1 MASSGSFSGSIKDGH
16 YIVRVD
22 WSQAQDVTNN
32 KSTITAKVYLINDWS
47 LSINGRTNNTMTIDS
62 TKQTFSSPS
71 ISSKGTHLLGTL
83 TQTVNHAGDGS
94 KSLSISV
101 VFHIEATLS
110 GVYYST
116 ITASANIALDSI
128 PRASSISMSAGTL
141 GSAATIIISRA
152 SSSFTHTITYK
163 FGSAAGTIAAKT
175 SETSVSWTP
184 ALTLG
189 NQIPNT
195 TSGTATLTCTTY
207 NGSTSI
213 GSKSITV
220 KLNLP
225 ASVVPTIT
233 SLTVTCVDGDVPSAW
248 GIYVQTKSK
257 AVLTINGASGSYGSA
272 ITSYSITGGGF
283 AETSNTMTTGFL
295 NAAGTITFTATV
307 TDSRGRTSAAKTVS
321 ISVVSY
327 SVPSFSSYLSQRC
340 SSSGTLADDGTYI
353 KASVSYSY
361 SSCSSKNSVTRA
373 TYYRKIGATSWT
385 NASKSFASGTAFTFG
400 SGNISTESTYE
411 IKYSLTD
418 AFTTISITDTVST
431 AAVIMDFKSGGT
443 GIAVGKV
450 SERNHCFEV
459 ASDWSVRLNG
469 TTYLGTSTLGGTAK
483 PIYLNGGVPAACSG
497 TVGGTQKPVYMNS
510 GSITACSGTV
520 GNASTP
526 VYMNGGTITA
536 CTPASII
543 SGVCA
548 DYVVESGKSG
558 IWTYRKW
565 NSGIAECW
573 GIYSASGVN
582 LTANHYSGFYYSA
595 SISVS
600 LPFTF
605 AAAPVGTYSGGC
617 TDYIT
622 FVTPTGQPTTTQA
635 RFWIACLDAGAKS
648 CSVSVGMMIRGR
660 WK

>member
-1 MASSGSFSGSIKDGH
+1 MASSGSFFGSIKDGH

-47 LSINGRTNNTMTIDS
+47 LSINGRTNNTITIDG

-71 ISSKGTHLLGTL
+71 ISSKGTHLLRTL

-141 GSAATIIISRA
+141 GSAATITISRA

-184 ALTLG
+184 ALALG

-213 GSKSITV
+213 GSKSISV

-233 SLTVTCVDGDVPSAW
+233 RLTATRVDGDVPSAW

-257 AVLTINGASGSYGSA
+257 AALSIHGAAGSYGSA
-272 ITSYSITGGGF
+272 IASYSITGGGF
-283 AETSNTMTTGFL
+283 AGTSDAMTTGFL
-295 NAAGTITFTATV
+295 NTAGTITFTATV

-340 SSSGTLADDGTYI
+340 SSSGALASDGTSI

-361 SSCSSKNSVTRA
+361 SSCSGKNSVTRA
-373 TYYRKIGATSWT
+373 TYYRRIGATSWT
-385 NASKSFASGTAFTFG
+385 NANKSFSSGTAFTFG

-418 AFTTISITDTVST
+418 AFTTISVIDTVST
-431 AAVIMDFKSGGT
+431 AAVIMDFKAGGT

-450 SERNHCFEV
+450 AERNHCFEV

-469 TTYLGTSTLGGTAK
+469 TTYLGTSTLGGAAK
-483 PIYLNGGVPAACSG
+483 PIYLNGGVPTVCS
-497 TVGGTQKPVYMNS
+497 S
-510 GSITACSGTV
+510 TV
-520 GNASTP
+520 GNVSTP

-558 IWTYRKW
+558 IWTYQKW

-582 LTANHYSGFYYSA
+582 LAASHYSGFYYSA

-605 AAAPVGTYSGGC
+605 AAAPVGIYSGGC

-635 RFWIACLDAGAKS
+635 RFWIACLDAGAKN

>member
-22 WSQAQDVTNN
+22 WSQAQDVANN

-47 LSINGRTNNTMTIDS
+47 LSINGRTNNTITIDG

-94 KSLSISV
+94 KSLSIAV

-128 PRASSISMSAGTL
+128 PRASGISMNAGTL
-141 GSAATIIISRA
+141 GSTAIITISRA

-213 GSKSITV
+213 GSKSINV
-220 KLNLP
+220 KLSIP
-225 ASVVPTIT
+225 TSMVPTIT
-233 SLTVTCVDGDVPSAW
+233 SLNATRVDGDVPSAW

-257 AVLTINGASGSYGSA
+257 AVLSIHGAAGSYGSA
-272 ITSYSITGGGF
+272 IASYSITGGGF
-283 AETSNTMTTGFL
+283 SGTSDTMTTGFL
-295 NAAGTITFTATV
+295 NTAGTITFTAMV
-307 TDSRGRTSAAKTVS
+307 TDSRGRTSAAKTVC

-327 SVPSFSSYLSQRC
+327 SAPSFSSYLSQRC
-340 SSSGTLADDGTYI
+340 SSSGALTSDGTYI

-361 SSCSSKNSVTRA
+361 SSCPGKNSVTRA
-373 TYYRKIGATSWT
+373 TYYRRMGAASWT
-385 NASKSFASGTAFTFG
+385 NANKSFSSGTAFTFG

-418 AFTTISITDTVST
+418 AFTTISVIDTVST
-431 AAVIMDFKSGGT
+431 AAVIMDFKAGGT

-450 SERNHCFEV
+450 AERNHCFEV
-459 ASDWSVRLNG
+459 ANDWSVRLNG
-469 TTYLGTSTLGGTAK
+469 TTYLGTSTLGGAAK
-483 PIYLNGGVPAACSG
+483 PIYLNSGVPTVCS
-497 TVGGTQKPVYMNS
+497 S
-510 GSITACSGTV
+510 TV
-520 GNASTP
+520 GNVSTP
-526 VYMNGGTITA
+526 VYMDGGTITA

-548 DYVVESGKSG
+548 DYVVEIGKSG

-648 CSVSVGMMIRGR
+648 CSVSVGMMIHGR

>member
-22 WSQAQDVTNN
+22 WSQAQDVANN

-47 LSINGRTNNTMTIDS
+47 LSINGRTNNTITIDG

-141 GSAATIIISRA
+141 GSAATITISRA

-184 ALTLG
+184 ALALG

-213 GSKSITV
+213 GSKSISV

-233 SLTVTCVDGDVPSAW
+233 SLIATRVDGDVPSAW

-257 AVLTINGASGSYGSA
+257 AVLSIHGAAGSYGSA
-272 ITSYSITGGGF
+272 IASYSITGGGF
-283 AETSNTMTTGFL
+283 SGTSDRMTTGFL
-295 NAAGTITFTATV
+295 NTAGTITFTAMV

-321 ISVVSY
+321 ISVASY
-327 SVPSFSSYLSQRC
+327 SAPSFSSYLSQRC
-340 SSSGTLADDGTYI
+340 SSSGALASDGTYI

-361 SSCSSKNSVTRA
+361 SSCSGKNSVTRA
-373 TYYRKIGATSWT
+373 TYYRSIGATSWT
-385 NASKSFASGTAFTFG
+385 NANKSFSSGTAFTFG

-411 IKYSLTD
+411 IEYSLTD
-418 AFTTISITDTVST
+418 AFTTISVIDTVST
-431 AAVIMDFKSGGT
+431 VAVIMDFKAGGT

-450 SERNHCFEV
+450 AERNHCFEV

-469 TTYLGTSTLGGTAK
+469 TTYLGASTLGGAAK
-483 PIYLNGGVPAACSG
+483 PIYLNGGVPTVCS
-497 TVGGTQKPVYMNS
+497 S
-510 GSITACSGTV
+510 TV
-520 GNASTP
+520 GNVSTP
-526 VYMNGGTITA
+526 VYMDGGTITA

-582 LTANHYSGFYYSA
+582 LAASHYSGFYYSA

-622 FVTPTGQPTTTQA
+622 FVTPTGQPTTTQV
-635 RFWIACLDAGAKS
+635 RFWIACLDADANN

>member
-47 LSINGRTNNTMTIDS
+47 LSINGRTNNTITIDG

-128 PRASSISMSAGTL
+128 PRASGISMSAGTL
-141 GSAATIIISRA
+141 GSAATITISRA

-233 SLTVTCVDGDVPSAW
+233 SLTATRVDGDVPSAW

-257 AVLTINGASGSYGSA
+257 AALSINGASGSYGSA
-272 ITSYSITGGGF
+272 IASYALQFVGNPYVYGGTSLTNGTDCSGF
-283 AETSNTMTTGFL
+283 TMSVFRKFGISL
-295 NAAGTITFTATV
+295 P
-307 TDSRGRTSAAKTVS
+307 RTSG
-321 ISVVSY
+321 
-327 SVPSFSSYLSQRC
+327 SQ
-340 SSSGTLADDGTYI
+340 
-353 KASVSYSY
+353 
-361 SSCSSKNSVTRA
+361 
-373 TYYRKIGATSWT
+373 
-385 NASKSFASGTAFTFG
+385 
-400 SGNISTESTYE
+400 
-411 IKYSLTD
+411 
-418 AFTTISITDTVST
+418 
-431 AAVIMDFKSGGT
+431 
-443 GIAVGKV
+443 
-450 SERNHCFEV
+450 
-459 ASDWSVRLNG
+459 
-469 TTYLGTSTLGGTAK
+469 
-483 PIYLNGGVPAACSG
+483 
-497 TVGGTQKPVYMNS
+497 
-510 GSITACSGTV
+510 
-520 GNASTP
+520 
-526 VYMNGGTITA
+526 
-536 CTPASII
+536 
-543 SGVCA
+543 SGV
-548 DYVVESGKSG
+548 G
-558 IWTYRKW
+558 RK
-565 NSGIAECW
+565 
-573 GIYSASGVN
+573 
-582 LTANHYSGFYYSA
+582 
-595 SISVS
+595 ISVS
-600 LPFTF
+600 EARAGDLIFY
-605 AAAPVGTYSGGC
+605 ARNGHVNHVALCIGGGR
-617 TDYIT
+617 
-622 FVTPTGQPTTTQA
+622 VVHASNP
-635 RFWIACLDAGAKS
+635 
-648 CSVSVGMMIRGR
+648 SVGITTSNIGYRTPYCARRVIG
-660 WK
+660 

>member
-22 WSQAQDVTNN
+22 WSQAQDVANN

-47 LSINGRTNNTMTIDS
+47 LSINGRTNNTITIDG

-83 TQTVNHAGDGS
+83 TQIVNHAGDGS

-128 PRASSISMSAGTL
+128 PRASGISMSAGTL
-141 GSAATIIISRA
+141 GSAATIAISRA

-163 FGSAAGTIAAKT
+163 FGNAAGTITTKT
-175 SETSVSWTP
+175 TGTSVSWTP
-184 ALTLG
+184 VLTLG

-213 GSKSITV
+213 GSKSINV
-220 KLNLP
+220 KLSIP
-225 ASVVPTIT
+225 TSMVPTIT
-233 SLTVTCVDGDVPSAW
+233 SLTATRVDGDVPSAW

-257 AVLTINGASGSYGSA
+257 AILSINGATGSYGSA
-272 ITSYSITGGGF
+272 IASYSITGGGF
-283 AETSNTMTTGFL
+283 AGTSDTLTTGFL
-295 NAAGTITFTATV
+295 NSAGTITFTATV

-340 SSSGTLADDGTYI
+340 SSFGALASDGTYI

-361 SSCSSKNSVTRA
+361 SSCSGKNSVTRA
-373 TYYRKIGATSWT
+373 TYYRRMGATSWT
-385 NASKSFASGTAFTFG
+385 NANKSFSSGTAFTFG

-411 IKYSLTD
+411 IKYALTD
-418 AFTTISITDTVST
+418 AFTTISVIDTVST
-431 AAVIMDFKSGGT
+431 AAVIMDFKAGGT

-450 SERNHCFEV
+450 AERNHCLEV

-469 TTYLGTSTLGGTAK
+469 TTYLGTSTLGGAAK
-483 PIYLNGGVPAACSG
+483 PIYLNGGVPTVCSS
-497 TVGGTQKPVYMNS
+497 TVGS
-510 GSITACSGTV
+510 
-520 GNASTP
+520 ASTP

-558 IWTYRKW
+558 IWTYQKW

-582 LTANHYSGFYYSA
+582 LTASHYSGFYYSA

-605 AAAPVGTYSGGC
+605 AVAPVGTYSGGC

-635 RFWIACLDAGAKS
+635 RFWIACLDAGAKN

>member
-32 KSTITAKVYLINDWS
+32 KSTITAKVYLINDWP
-47 LSINGRTNNTMTIDS
+47 LSINSRTNNTITIDG

-71 ISSKGTHLLGTL
+71 ISSKSTHLLGTL

-128 PRASSISMSAGTL
+128 PRASGISMSAGTL
-141 GSAATIIISRA
+141 GSAATIAINRA

-163 FGSAAGTIAAKT
+163 FGNAAGTITTKT
-175 SETSVSWTP
+175 TGTSVSWTP

-213 GSKSITV
+213 GSKNINV
-220 KLNLP
+220 KLSIP
-225 ASVVPTIT
+225 TSMVPTIT
-233 SLTVTCVDGDVPSAW
+233 SLTATRVDGDVPSAW

-257 AVLTINGASGSYGSA
+257 AALSIHGAAGSYGSTIA
-272 ITSYSITGGGF
+272 SYSITGGGF
-283 AETSNTMTTGFL
+283 AGTSDTMTTGFL
-295 NAAGTITFTATV
+295 NTAGTITFTATV

-340 SSSGTLADDGTYI
+340 SSSGTLASDGTYI

-361 SSCSSKNSVTRA
+361 SFCSGKNSVTRA
-373 TYYRKIGATSWT
+373 TYYRRIGATSWT
-385 NASKSFASGTAFTFG
+385 NANKSFSSGTAFTFG

-418 AFTTISITDTVST
+418 AFTTISVIDTVST
-431 AAVIMDFKSGGT
+431 AAVIMDFKAGGT

-450 SERNHCFEV
+450 AERNHCFEV

-469 TTYLGTSTLGGTAK
+469 TTYLGASTLGGAAK
-483 PIYLNGGVPAACSG
+483 PIYLNGGVPTVCS
-497 TVGGTQKPVYMNS
+497 S
-510 GSITACSGTV
+510 TV
-520 GNASTP
+520 GNVSTP

-548 DYVVESGKSG
+548 DYVVEIGKSG

-582 LTANHYSGFYYSA
+582 LAASHYSGFYYSA

-635 RFWIACLDAGAKS
+635 RFWIACLDADANN

>member
-1 MASSGSFSGSIKDGH
+1 M
-16 YIVRVD
+16 
-22 WSQAQDVTNN
+22 TNN

-47 LSINGRTNNTMTIDS
+47 LSINGRTNNTITIDG

-71 ISSKGTHLLGTL
+71 ISSKGTHLLRTL

-141 GSAATIIISRA
+141 GSAATITISRA

-184 ALTLG
+184 ALALG

-213 GSKSITV
+213 GSKSISV

-233 SLTVTCVDGDVPSAW
+233 SLTATRVDGDVPSAW

-257 AVLTINGASGSYGSA
+257 AALSIHGAAGSYGSA
-272 ITSYSITGGGF
+272 IASYSITGGGF
-283 AETSNTMTTGFL
+283 AGTSDAMTTGFL
-295 NAAGTITFTATV
+295 NTAGTITFTATV

-327 SVPSFSSYLSQRC
+327 SAPSFSRYLSQRC
-340 SSSGTLADDGTYI
+340 SSSGALTSDGTYI

-361 SSCSSKNSVTRA
+361 SSCSGKNSVTRA
-373 TYYRKIGATSWT
+373 TYYRRMGAASWT
-385 NASKSFASGTAFTFG
+385 NANKSFSSGTAFTFG

-418 AFTTISITDTVST
+418 AFTTISVIDTVST
-431 AAVIMDFKSGGT
+431 AAVIMDFKAGGT

-450 SERNHCFEV
+450 AERNHCFEV
-459 ASDWSVRLNG
+459 ANDWSVRLNG
-469 TTYLGTSTLGGTAK
+469 TTYLGTSTLGGAAK
-483 PIYLNGGVPAACSG
+483 PIYLNGGVPTVCS
-497 TVGGTQKPVYMNS
+497 S
-510 GSITACSGTV
+510 TV
-520 GNASTP
+520 GNVSTP
-526 VYMNGGTITA
+526 VYMDGGTITA

-548 DYVVESGKSG
+548 DYVVEIGKSG

-600 LPFTF
+600 LPFAF
-605 AAAPVGTYSGGC
+605 AAAPVGIYSGGC

>member
-47 LSINGRTNNTMTIDS
+47 LSINGRTNNTITIDG

-94 KSLSISV
+94 KSLSIAV

-128 PRASSISMSAGTL
+128 PRASGISMNAGTL
-141 GSAATIIISRA
+141 GSTATITISRA

-257 AVLTINGASGSYGSA
+257 AALSINGAAGSYGSA
-272 ITSYSITGGGF
+272 IASYSITGGGF
-283 AETSNTMTTGFL
+283 AGTSDTMTTGFL
-295 NAAGTITFTATV
+295 NTAGTITFTATV

-321 ISVVSY
+321 ISVASY
-327 SVPSFSSYLSQRC
+327 SAPSFSSYLSQRC
-340 SSSGTLADDGTYI
+340 SSSGVLASDGTYI

-361 SSCSSKNSVTRA
+361 SSCSGKNSVTRA
-373 TYYRKIGATSWT
+373 TYYRKIGAAAWT
-385 NASKSFASGTAFTFG
+385 NASKSFSSGTAFIFG
-400 SGNISTESTYE
+400 RGNISTESTYE

-469 TTYLGTSTLGGTAK
+469 TIYLGTSTLGGAAN
-483 PIYLNGGVPAACSG
+483 PIYLNSGVPTVCS
-497 TVGGTQKPVYMNS
+497 S
-510 GSITACSGTV
+510 TV
-520 GNASTP
+520 GNVSTP
-526 VYMNGGTITA
+526 VYMNGGMITA

-548 DYVVESGKSG
+548 DYVVESGKSS

-582 LTANHYSGFYYSA
+582 LTASHYSGFYYSA
-595 SISVS
+595 SILVS

-605 AAAPVGTYSGGC
+605 AAAPVGIYSGGC

>member
-1 MASSGSFSGSIKDGH
+1 M
-16 YIVRVD
+16 
-22 WSQAQDVTNN
+22 N
-32 KSTITAKVYLINDWS
+32 
-47 LSINGRTNNTMTIDS
+47 
-62 TKQTFSSPS
+62 
-71 ISSKGTHLLGTL
+71 
-83 TQTVNHAGDGS
+83 
-94 KSLSISV
+94 
-101 VFHIEATLS
+101 
-110 GVYYST
+110 
-116 ITASANIALDSI
+116 
-128 PRASSISMSAGTL
+128 AGTL
-141 GSAATIIISRA
+141 GSTATITISRA

-213 GSKSITV
+213 GSKSISV
-220 KLNLP
+220 KLSIP
-225 ASVVPTIT
+225 TSMMPTIT
-233 SLTVTCVDGDVPSAW
+233 SLTATRVDGDVPSTW

-257 AVLTINGASGSYGSA
+257 AALSIHGAAGSYGSA
-272 ITSYSITGGGF
+272 IASYSITGGGF
-283 AETSNTMTTGFL
+283 SGTSDTMTTGFL
-295 NAAGTITFTATV
+295 NTAGTITFTATV

-340 SSSGTLADDGTYI
+340 SSSGTLASDGTYI

-361 SSCSSKNSVTRA
+361 SSCSGKNSVTRA
-373 TYYRKIGATSWT
+373 TYYRRMGATSWT
-385 NASKSFASGTAFTFG
+385 NANKSFSSGTAFTFG

-418 AFTTISITDTVST
+418 AFTTISVIDTVST
-431 AAVIMDFKSGGT
+431 AAVIMDFKAGGT

-450 SERNHCFEV
+450 AERNHCFEV

-469 TTYLGTSTLGGTAK
+469 TTYLGTSTLGGAAK
-483 PIYLNGGVPAACSG
+483 PIYLNGGVPTVCS
-497 TVGGTQKPVYMNS
+497 S
-510 GSITACSGTV
+510 TV
-520 GNASTP
+520 GNVSTP

-548 DYVVESGKSG
+548 DYVVEIGKSG

-600 LPFTF
+600 LPFAF
-605 AAAPVGTYSGGC
+605 AAAPVGIYSGGC

-635 RFWIACLDAGAKS
+635 RFWIACLDAGAKN
-648 CSVSVGMMIRGR
+648 CSVSVGMMIRGK

>member
-47 LSINGRTNNTMTIDS
+47 LSINSRTNNTITIDG

-128 PRASSISMSAGTL
+128 PRASGISMSAGTL
-141 GSAATIIISRA
+141 GSAATIAISRA

-163 FGSAAGTIAAKT
+163 FGSAAGTIAVKT

-207 NGSTSI
+207 NGSASI
-213 GSKSITV
+213 GSKSINV
-220 KLNLP
+220 KLSIP
-225 ASVVPTIT
+225 TSMVPTIT
-233 SLTVTCVDGDVPSAW
+233 SLTATRVDGDVPNTW

-257 AVLTINGASGSYGSA
+257 AVLSIHGAAGSYGSA
-272 ITSYSITGGGF
+272 IASYSITGGGF
-283 AETSNTMTTGFL
+283 SGTSDTMTTSFL
-295 NAAGTITFTATV
+295 NTAGTITFTATV

-321 ISVVSY
+321 ISVASY

-340 SSSGTLADDGTYI
+340 SSSGTLASDGTYI

-361 SSCSSKNSVTRA
+361 SSCSDKNSVTRA
-373 TYYRKIGATSWT
+373 TYYRRMGATSWT
-385 NASKSFASGTAFTFG
+385 NANKSFSSGTAFTFG

-418 AFTTISITDTVST
+418 AFTTISVIDTVST
-431 AAVIMDFKSGGT
+431 AAVIMDFKAGGT

-450 SERNHCFEV
+450 AERNHCFEV

-469 TTYLGTSTLGGTAK
+469 TTYLGTSTLGGAAK
-483 PIYLNGGVPAACSG
+483 PIYLNGGVPTVCSS
-497 TVGGTQKPVYMNS
+497 TVGS
-510 GSITACSGTV
+510 
-520 GNASTP
+520 ASTP
-526 VYMNGGTITA
+526 VYMNGGTIIA

-582 LTANHYSGFYYSA
+582 LTASHYSGFYYSA

-622 FVTPTGQPTTTQA
+622 FVTPTGQPTATQA
-635 RFWIACLDAGAKS
+635 RFWIACLDAGAKN
-648 CSVSVGMMIRGR
+648 CSVSVGMMIHGR

>member
-22 WSQAQDVTNN
+22 WS
-32 KSTITAKVYLINDWS
+32 
-47 LSINGRTNNTMTIDS
+47 LSINGRTNNTIMIDG

-128 PRASSISMSAGTL
+128 PRASGISMNAGTL
-141 GSAATIIISRA
+141 GSTATITISRA

-184 ALTLG
+184 ALALG

-213 GSKSITV
+213 GSKSINV

-233 SLTVTCVDGDVPSAW
+233 SLTATRVDGDVPSAW

-257 AVLTINGASGSYGSA
+257 AALSIHGAAGSYGSA
-272 ITSYSITGGGF
+272 IASYSITGGGF
-283 AETSNTMTTGFL
+283 SGTSDTMTTGFL
-295 NAAGTITFTATV
+295 NTAGTITFTATV

-321 ISVVSY
+321 ISVASY
-327 SVPSFSSYLSQRC
+327 SAPSFSSYLSQRC
-340 SSSGTLADDGTYI
+340 SSSGTLASDGTYI

-373 TYYRKIGATSWT
+373 IYYRRMGATSWT
-385 NASKSFASGTAFTFG
+385 NANKSFASGTAFTFG

-418 AFTTISITDTVST
+418 AFTTISIIDTVST
-431 AAVIMDFKSGGT
+431 AAVIMDFKAGGT

-450 SERNHCFEV
+450 AERNHCFEV

-469 TTYLGTSTLGGTAK
+469 TTYLGTSTLGGAAK
-483 PIYLNGGVPAACSG
+483 PIYLNGGVPTVCSS
-497 TVGGTQKPVYMNS
+497 TVGS
-510 GSITACSGTV
+510 
-520 GNASTP
+520 ASTP

-548 DYVVESGKSG
+548 DYVVEIGKSG

-582 LTANHYSGFYYSA
+582 LAASHYSGFYYSA

-622 FVTPTGQPTTTQA
+622 FVTPTGQPTTTQV
-635 RFWIACLDAGAKS
+635 RFWIACLDADANN

>member
-47 LSINGRTNNTMTIDS
+47 LSINGRTNNTITIDG

-71 ISSKGTHLLGTL
+71 ISSKGTHLLRTL

-141 GSAATIIISRA
+141 GSAATITISRA

-213 GSKSITV
+213 GSKSISV
-220 KLNLP
+220 KLSIP
-225 ASVVPTIT
+225 TSMMPTIT
-233 SLTVTCVDGDVPSAW
+233 SLTATRVDGDVPSAW

-257 AVLTINGASGSYGSA
+257 AALSIHGAAGSYGSA
-272 ITSYSITGGGF
+272 IASYSITGGGF
-283 AETSNTMTTGFL
+283 SGTSDTMTTGFL
-295 NAAGTITFTATV
+295 NTAGTITFTATV

-321 ISVVSY
+321 IFVVSY

-340 SSSGTLADDGTYI
+340 SSSGALASDGTSI

-361 SSCSSKNSVTRA
+361 SSCSGKNLVTRA
-373 TYYRKIGATSWT
+373 TYYRRIGATSWT
-385 NASKSFASGTAFTFG
+385 NANKSFSSGTAFTFG

-418 AFTTISITDTVST
+418 AFTTISVIDTVST

-469 TTYLGTSTLGGTAK
+469 TIYLGTSTLGGAAN
-483 PIYLNGGVPAACSG
+483 PIYLNSGVPTVCS
-497 TVGGTQKPVYMNS
+497 S
-510 GSITACSGTV
+510 TV
-520 GNASTP
+520 GNVSTP
-526 VYMNGGTITA
+526 VYMNGGMITA

-582 LTANHYSGFYYSA
+582 LTASHYSGFYYSA

-605 AAAPVGTYSGGC
+605 AAAPVGIYSGGC

-648 CSVSVGMMIRGR
+648 CSVSVGMMIHGR

>member
-47 LSINGRTNNTMTIDS
+47 LSINGRTNNTITIDG

-128 PRASSISMSAGTL
+128 PRASGISMSAGTL

-213 GSKSITV
+213 GSKSISV
-220 KLNLP
+220 KLSIP
-225 ASVVPTIT
+225 TSMVPTIT
-233 SLTVTCVDGDVPSAW
+233 SLTATRVDGDVPSAW

-257 AVLTINGASGSYGSA
+257 AVLSIHGAAGSYGSA
-272 ITSYSITGGGF
+272 IASYNITGGGF
-283 AETSNTMTTGFL
+283 SGTSDTMTTGFL
-295 NAAGTITFTATV
+295 NTAGTITFAATV
-307 TDSRGRTSAAKTVS
+307 TDSRGRTSAAKTVC

-327 SVPSFSSYLSQRC
+327 SAPSFSSYLSQRC
-340 SSSGTLADDGTYI
+340 SSSGALASDETYI

-361 SSCSSKNSVTRA
+361 SFCSGKNSVTRA
-373 TYYRKIGATSWT
+373 IYYRRIGATSWT
-385 NASKSFASGTAFTFG
+385 NANKSFSSGTAFTFG

-418 AFTTISITDTVST
+418 AFTTISVIDTVST
-431 AAVIMDFKSGGT
+431 AAVIMDFKAGGT

-450 SERNHCFEV
+450 AERNHCFEV

-469 TTYLGTSTLGGTAK
+469 TTYLGTSTLGGAAK
-483 PIYLNGGVPAACSG
+483 LIYLNGGVPTVCS
-497 TVGGTQKPVYMNS
+497 S
-510 GSITACSGTV
+510 TV
-520 GNASTP
+520 GNVSTP
-526 VYMNGGTITA
+526 VYMNGGTITS

-548 DYVVESGKSG
+548 DYVVEIGKSG

-582 LTANHYSGFYYSA
+582 LTASHYSGFYYSA

-635 RFWIACLDAGAKS
+635 RFWIACLDAGANN

>member
-1 MASSGSFSGSIKDGH
+1 MASSGSFSGSIKEGH

-22 WSQAQDVTNN
+22 WSQAQDVINN

-47 LSINGRTNNTMTIDS
+47 LSINGRTNNTITIDG

-128 PRASSISMSAGTL
+128 PRASGISMSAGTL
-141 GSAATIIISRA
+141 GSAATITISRA

-163 FGSAAGTIAAKT
+163 FGSTAGTIADKT

-184 ALTLG
+184 ALALG

-195 TSGTATLTCTTY
+195 TSGTATLTCMTY

-233 SLTVTCVDGDVPSAW
+233 SLTATRVDGDVPSAW

-257 AVLTINGASGSYGSA
+257 AVLSINGAAGSYGSA
-272 ITSYSITGGGF
+272 IASYSITGGGF
-283 AETSNTMTTGFL
+283 AGTSDTMTTGFL
-295 NAAGTITFTATV
+295 NTAGTITFTATV

-340 SSSGTLADDGTYI
+340 SSSGTLASDGIYI

-361 SSCSSKNSVTRA
+361 SSCSGKNSVTRA
-373 TYYRKIGATSWT
+373 TYYRRIGATSWT
-385 NASKSFASGTAFTFG
+385 NANKSFSSGTAFTFG

-418 AFTTISITDTVST
+418 AFTTISVIDTVST
-431 AAVIMDFKSGGT
+431 AAVIMDFKAGGT

-450 SERNHCFEV
+450 AERNHCFEV

-469 TTYLGTSTLGGTAK
+469 TTYLGTSTLGGAAN
-483 PIYLNGGVPAACSG
+483 PIYLNSGVPTVCS
-497 TVGGTQKPVYMNS
+497 S
-510 GSITACSGTV
+510 TV
-520 GNASTP
+520 GNVSTP

-548 DYVVESGKSG
+548 DYVVESGKSS

-582 LTANHYSGFYYSA
+582 LTASHYSGFYYSA

-635 RFWIACLDAGAKS
+635 KFWIACLDADAKN
-648 CSVSVGMMIRGR
+648 CSVSVGMMIHGR